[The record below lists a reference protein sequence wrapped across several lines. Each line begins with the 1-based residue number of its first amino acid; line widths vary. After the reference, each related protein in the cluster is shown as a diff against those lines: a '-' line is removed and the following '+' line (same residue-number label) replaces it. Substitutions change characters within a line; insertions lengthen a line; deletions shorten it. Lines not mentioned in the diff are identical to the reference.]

1 VVPSVVPCVAG
12 QPSTAVESSSES
24 QLLDPDL
31 AKVVLAWGALPGHV
45 KLAMLA
51 LAQVAKG

>member
-1 VVPSVVPCVAG
+1 VVPSVVPCVTG
-12 QPSTAVESSSES
+12 QPSPAVERSSES
-24 QLLDPDL
+24 QLLDPEL

-45 KLAMLA
+45 KLAILA